1 MVQTLTLVILTL
13 LVRKNQKHNVVLQAM
28 KYIACTSNSTIIRNA
43 DYLLS
48 QMETML
54 SKMGGKNGP
63 RLKKTNK

>member
-48 QMETML
+48 QMETYVE
-54 SKMGGKNGP
+54 
-63 RLKKTNK
+63 